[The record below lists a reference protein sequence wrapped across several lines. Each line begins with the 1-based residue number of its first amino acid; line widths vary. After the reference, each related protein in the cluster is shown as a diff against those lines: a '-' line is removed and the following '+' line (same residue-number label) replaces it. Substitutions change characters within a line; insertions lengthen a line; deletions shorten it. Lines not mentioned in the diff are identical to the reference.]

1 MSRGMLVTNIRGMGR
16 SERTR
21 ARLQQVALDL
31 IAEHGFEAITVQ
43 QISVA
48 AGVSPMTFF
57 RYFSTKEAVVLND
70 PFDPQIA
77 AAVVAQ
83 PGQLAPLARACRGLR
98 AGVGGLD
105 LPDQQQVRQ
114 RVRILAQSP
123 GLAAGV
129 WANTAATQE
138 VIAAALAEHAPE
150 TDARVAA
157 AAVLGA
163 LTVALLDWGARDDE
177 DTLVACLRRALDVL
191 DPPPA
196 ERKRA

>member
-1 MSRGMLVTNIRGMGR
+1 MAKSD
-16 SERTR
+16 RTR

-31 IAEHGFEAITVQ
+31 IAEHGFEATTVQ

-70 PFDPQIA
+70 PFDPHIA
-77 AAVVAQ
+77 AAVAAQ
-83 PGQLAPLARACRGLR
+83 PGHLTPLSRACRGLR
-98 AGVGGLD
+98 AGVAGLY
-105 LPDQQQVRQ
+105 LPEEQQVRQ

-123 GLAAGV
+123 HLAAGV

-138 VIAAALAEHAPE
+138 VVAAALAQHAPE

-157 AAVLGA
+157 AAVIAA

-191 DPPPA
+191 DPAPVK
-196 ERKRA
+196 RKRA